1 MVRTTSESGRSLKRK
16 WRLSRNSRHA
26 PSNLTGTRK
35 LLRTLAMVTI
45 SAIRPLLWP
54 CPTSARAGFGTLDPD
69 WFDGQYLILWVNP
82 NEYRRVVERP
92 GDAKPYTD
100 TSFGVVSPAW
110 TARVGFD
117 ATISDGDARKMLL
130 IHRALELSQSS
141 DITVLDFVR
150 PEVSDVISQA
160 GYTSRLG
167 RVEAIEEKGGMVQ
180 DSSGILYCPGFDIRF
195 REKARRLKNS

>member
-1 MVRTTSESGRSLKRK
+1 
-16 WRLSRNSRHA
+16 
-26 PSNLTGTRK
+26 
-35 LLRTLAMVTI
+35 
-45 SAIRPLLWP
+45 
-54 CPTSARAGFGTLDPD
+54 
-69 WFDGQYLILWVNP
+69 VNP